1 MVQPHPRSAPTAPS
15 RPPVPRWSS
24 RGRLAGWC
32 GGAAAVAVAA
42 GLAAGLGGCGSEPPP
57 FHENPVGVL
66 PQNSLS
72 RAWLVDLQRSGP
84 GHEVVTLDV
93 RSKLVYAYTA
103 DKHVT
108 AIDRQTGVVKFSMDV
123 NSPEAR
129 LQPLVELE
137 GFIVFPNAT
146 NLQVFDDHGEFLKTV
161 TVPTPIRSDAAAESN
176 EAAGTN
182 HGTTIYFGASG
193 IGHGGLVEAYDISR
207 TSAFEKWEYITHA
220 QGAIV
225 AAPAVFGD
233 IVYSGDDQGEVDAV
247 STARLQVWATD
258 GGYFLTSGGIVA
270 DLRADDSG
278 LYVASTDSK
287 LYCINRATGKL
298 QWQYFA
304 AAPLVAAP
312 VLTPDTVY
320 QVTPNRGLVALDK
333 TPPAALPPH
342 DAPAPKAYDRRPRWT
357 YPMAEGFLAQDAKF
371 TYVSESRPN
380 PADGSAPLHVI
391 VALDKQ
397 TGQKAFESSHD
408 DFSCF
413 GINPRD
419 GLIYVAF
426 ANGKLMALQ
435 PVLRAGQIG
444 ELVRATP
451 PAEAAG
457 PAFALAR

>member
-1 MVQPHPRSAPTAPS
+1 MVQPPLPPAPTPVTPLSARRSAA
-15 RPPVPRWSS
+15 R
-24 RGRLAGWC
+24 RLAGWC

-42 GLAAGLGGCGSEPPP
+42 GLVAGPLGCGSEPAA

-66 PQNSLS
+66 PQDSLS
-72 RAWLVDLQRSGP
+72 RAWLVDLQRAGP

-108 AIDRQTGVVKFSMDV
+108 AIDRQTGVVKFAMDV
-123 NSPEAR
+123 NSPEPR

-146 NLQVFDDHGEFLKTV
+146 NLQVFDDKGEFLKTV
-161 TVPTPIRSDAAAESN
+161 TVPTPIRSSAAAESN

-207 TSAFEKWEYITHA
+207 TSAFEKWNYITHA

-233 IVYSGDDQGEVDAV
+233 IVYSGDDRGEVDAV

-270 DLRADDSG
+270 DLRVDDTG

-333 TPPAALPPH
+333 TPPAAIPPH
-342 DAPAPKAYDRRPRWT
+342 DAPSAKAYDRRPRWT
-357 YPMAEGFLAQDAKF
+357 CPMADQFLAQDAKF
-371 TYVSESRPN
+371 AYVSEVRPN
-380 PADGSAPLHVI
+380 PADAPPRSTSSSPWTSRPAKRRSSRPTTTSAASASTP
-391 VALDKQ
+391 
-397 TGQKAFESSHD
+397 
-408 DFSCF
+408 
-413 GINPRD
+413 
-419 GLIYVAF
+419 
-426 ANGKLMALQ
+426 
-435 PVLRAGQIG
+435 
-444 ELVRATP
+444 ATAWSTSRFP
-451 PAEAAG
+451 TAS
-457 PAFALAR
+457 

>member
-1 MVQPHPRSAPTAPS
+1 MVHPPARPHPTTVTAPARR
-15 RPPVPRWSS
+15 RPTRP
-24 RGRLAGWC
+24 AGWC
-32 GGAAAVAVAA
+32 LAAAALVAA
-42 GLAAGLGGCGSEPPP
+42 ALAGCGPEPTP

-72 RAWLVDLQRSGP
+72 RAWLVDLNGAGP
-84 GHEVVTLDV
+84 GRQVVTLDV
-93 RSKLVYAYTA
+93 RSKMLYAYTA

-108 AIDRQTGVVKFSMDV
+108 AIDRQTGVVKYAMDV
-123 NSPEAR
+123 ASPEPR

-137 GFIVFPNAT
+137 GFVVFPNGG
-146 NLQVFDDHGEFLKTV
+146 NLQVFDDKGEFLKTV
-161 TVPTPIRSDAAAESN
+161 TVPTPIRSGASAESN
-176 EAAGTN
+176 EATGTN
-182 HGTTIYFGASG
+182 HGTTLYFGASG
-193 IGHGGLVEAYDISR
+193 IGNGGLVEAYDISR
-207 TSAFEKWEYITHA
+207 TAAYQKWEYITHA

-225 AAPAVFGD
+225 AAPAVYGD
-233 IVYSGDDQGEVDAV
+233 IVYSGDDRGEVDAV
-247 STARLQVWATD
+247 STQRLQVWATD
-258 GGYFLTSGGIVA
+258 GGYFLTSAAIVA

-320 QVTPNRGLVALDK
+320 QMTPNRGLVALDK
-333 TPPAALPPH
+333 TPPAAVPPH
-342 DAPAPKAYDRRPRWT
+342 DAPTAKAYDRLPRWT
-357 YPMAEGFLAQDAKF
+357 YPMAEQFLAQDARF
-371 TYVSESRPN
+371 TYVSEARPN
-380 PADGSAPLHVI
+380 PADPKAPFHVI

-397 TGQKAFESSHD
+397 TGRKAFESDRHD
-408 DFSCF
+408 FTCF

-426 ANGKLMALQ
+426 ADGKVMALQ

-444 ELVRATP
+444 ELVLALPPAATP
-451 PAEAAG
+451 VPT
-457 PAFALAR
+457 FALAR